1 MGFLADLRTLNAQA
15 TAVRDR
21 MDVGATLAAAQQSLE
36 QANRV
41 MAASVAANDPVSDAA
56 RVRTTATVVSAR
68 QLPMMIGMDAVV
80 ELELVAQLPGGIPLP
95 ASRTQPLAPIQ
106 LARVTPGAIVDVS
119 LVPGRPDTVRLE
131 LGA

>member
-15 TAVRDR
+15 TAVRER

-36 QANRV
+36 QADRV
-41 MAASVAANDPVSDAA
+41 MAAAVAANDPASDAA
-56 RVRTTATVVSAR
+56 RVRTTASVVSAR
-68 QLPMMIGMDAVV
+68 QLPMVIGMDVMV
-80 ELELVAQLPGGIPLP
+80 ELELVAQLPGGTPVP

-119 LVPGRPDTVRLE
+119 LVPGRPETVRLE
-131 LGA
+131 IGA

>member
-15 TAVRDR
+15 TAVRER

-36 QANRV
+36 QADRV
-41 MAASVAANDPVSDAA
+41 MAAAVAANDPASDAA
-56 RVRTTATVVSAR
+56 RVRTTASVVSAR
-68 QLPMMIGMDAVV
+68 QLPMVIGMDVMV
-80 ELELVAQLPGGIPLP
+80 ELELVAKLPGGIPVP

-119 LVPGRPDTVRLE
+119 LVPGRPETVRLE
-131 LGA
+131 IGA